1 MMHRFLPVL
10 MVLLIVGNLFT
21 ILGLTTNLSSA
32 STRFFLISGPA
43 LTVCAA
49 LSIVII
55 VLKRKR

>member
-1 MMHRFLPVL
+1 

-32 STRFFLISGPA
+32 STRFFLIGGPA

-49 LSIVII
+49 LGIVII